1 MAEQSKVQQWLGK
14 RFRYQA
20 PKKIKQNDVLVFIYQ
35 YGFLYVVLILI
46 TFIAGV
52 NYANNL
58 ILGFCFLISAILCIS
73 FYLTFKQLHGLNIE
87 IISPEIG
94 RVNDV
99 FSIKIIL
106 KQDAKIPRYLYFKC
120 ADQVQRLCLDE
131 LQHSLELHFI
141 AQQRGLYPLPK
152 IQLYSSYPLGLV
164 RAWSYFYT
172 QQEIWIAPQPKV
184 LSRESHTDANLG
196 MPDLDEFHELRNF
209 KAGDSLQ
216 AVSWK
221 HVARGQ
227 GMYVKQ
233 FQDQVDTQTLS
244 IDYAQMPS
252 NEHEEKLSLMM
263 ALVDQCEQ
271 QQIQYQMLLPKHKIE
286 TGCGEQQYLLAQ
298 QQLARA

>member
-1 MAEQSKVQQWLGK
+1 MAVQSKVQQWLSK
-14 RFRYQA
+14 RFQYQA
-20 PKKIKQNDVLVFIYQ
+20 PKKIKQNDVLVFVYQ
-35 YGFLYVVLILI
+35 YGFLYMVLILI

-58 ILGFCFLISAILCIS
+58 ILGFCFLISAILCMS
-73 FYLTFKQLHGLNIE
+73 FYLTFKQLHGLSIE

-99 FSIKIIL
+99 FSVKIIL

-120 ADQVQRLCLDE
+120 ADQLQSLRLDG

-141 AQQRGLYPLPK
+141 AQQRGLYPLLP

-164 RAWSYFYT
+164 RAWTYFYT
-172 QQEIWIAPQPKV
+172 QQEIWIAPQPKA
-184 LSRESHTDANLG
+184 LSRESQSDASLG
-196 MPDLDEFHELRNF
+196 RPDLDEFYELRSF

-216 AVSWK
+216 AISWK
-221 HVARGQ
+221 QVARGQ

-233 FQDQVDTQTLS
+233 FQDQADIQTLN

-271 QQIQYQMLLPKHKIE
+271 QQIPYQILLPKIKLE
-286 TGCGEQQYLLAQ
+286 AGCGEQQYLRTQ